1 MRNNKLI
8 LFSLCLLIFIDSIG
22 QGLIFPIMPELFLD
36 PNYGLITHV
45 ELISRNMLYGMAFA
59 FFPLAGFFGMPLLG
73 VLSDQF
79 GRKKIMLIG
88 LIGIIFG
95 YMMSAISV
103 WMQDPYL
110 FLISRLI
117 EGFFIGTYT
126 IADAAIADM
135 KEGIQNK
142 MDNFKWPILASVF
155 GFILGPLFGSVVG
168 LVNGYHALSIPFLIA
183 LLLSILNL
191 IMIYLLFPKDS
202 VHVALL
208 GDQKTKTTLKVW
220 QQLKSITYVFT
231 NRKLTFLSI
240 GYIVFQFSLGLFI
253 QSISLLLAINYHYG
267 AGKIGLFFVVMGIGV
282 TLTVLVIQPFI
293 KRFIQLNKCI
303 YFSIIIMGLML
314 LSQCLTLFIDNFIL
328 MDTSVVFWVSTFI
341 LYLFLPLASTGY
353 MAIFSETGSKDDQ
366 GRIMGGVGQI
376 LSLSWFMSALFIGNF
391 IEAHESIVLLV
402 ASICL
407 FLSFYILKKFN
418 KEALNEFK

>member
-79 GRKKIMLIG
+79 GRKKIMLVG
-88 LIGIIFG
+88 LTGIIFG

-103 WMQDPYL
+103 WIQDPYL
-110 FLISRLI
+110 FLLSRLI

-126 IADAAIADM
+126 IANAAIADM

-155 GFILGPLFGSVVG
+155 GFILGPFFGSVVG
-168 LVNGYHALSIPFLIA
+168 LVNSDHALSIPFLIA

-191 IMIYLLFPKDS
+191 IMIYILFPKDR
-202 VHVALL
+202 VQVLLL
-208 GDQKTKTTLKVW
+208 GNPKTKVSIKIW
-220 QQLKSITYVFT
+220 QRLKSITYVFT
-231 NRKLTFLSI
+231 ARKLKFLSI
-240 GYIVFQFSLGLFI
+240 GYILFQFSLGLFI
-253 QSISLLLAINYHYG
+253 QSISLLLASNYHYG
-267 AGKIGLFFVVMGIGV
+267 TGKIGLFFMVMGIGV
-282 TLTVLVIQPFI
+282 TLTILVIQPLI
-293 KRFIQLNKCI
+293 KRYIRLNTCI
-303 YFSIIIMGLML
+303 YLSIIIMGLIF
-314 LSQCLTLFIDNFIL
+314 LSQCLVLFFDDFIL
-328 MDTSVVFWVSTFI
+328 IDASIFFWASTFV
-341 LYLFLPLASTGY
+341 LYLFLPLSSTGY
-353 MAIFSETGSKDDQ
+353 MATFSERGSKDNQ

-376 LSLSWFMSALFIGNF
+376 LSLSWLMSALFIGKF
-391 IEAHESIVLLV
+391 VEVHESIILLV
-402 ASICL
+402 AFICL
-407 FLSFYILKKFN
+407 ILSFYILNKFN
-418 KEALNEFK
+418 KEVLKWV